1 MAKTGN
7 QLISDVQLTITM
19 PNNQVLIT
27 DDRLLDFAN
36 DEMMSTVVPMIVSL
50 NQEYFVRLDESQTT
64 QNGVAEYD
72 IPYRAIG
79 RILRDLRIKDQNDN
93 SWNCT
98 QIYLE
103 DANTLEYSSQSFA
116 YYFKGDVFRAVPI
129 PRDNSFT
136 WQKYYLLRPNSI
148 IKTGDAGFI
157 TNISGNIVTVSVVP
171 ETFAAGVY
179 VDFIKGRQGN
189 STITM
194 DQLITNVA
202 GNQITITDV
211 PSTLAIGDWV
221 SVAETSPVMQLPD
234 ECFSYLS
241 DLTALRCLSS
251 ISDYEG
257 AAKISDTLPAKR
269 RAIEQLLAP
278 RNQGE
283 AIKIINRRGL
293 LRGNRNSLWRG
304 VFR

>member
-1 MAKTGN
+1 MARTGN
-7 QLISDVQLTITM
+7 QLIADVQLTITM

-27 DDRLLDFAN
+27 DDRLLGFAN

-50 NQEYFVRLDESQTT
+50 NQEYFVRLDEEQTVAD
-64 QNGVAEYD
+64 QAEYD

-79 RILRDLRIKDQNDN
+79 RILRDLKLRNQSNN
-93 SWNCT
+93 TWNCT

-103 DANTLEYSSQSFA
+103 DAERLEFGGGQAFA
-116 YYFKGDVFRAVPI
+116 YYFKGDMFRLIPI
-129 PRDNSFT
+129 PRDNQFT
-136 WQKYYLLRPNSI
+136 ILKYYLLRPNEI
-148 IKTGDAGFI
+148 IKTDNAGFV
-157 TNISGNIVTVSVVP
+157 TNISGNIVTVNTMPPV
-171 ETFAAGVY
+171 FAAGVR
-179 VDFIKGRQGN
+179 VDFIRGRQGN

-194 DQLITNVA
+194 DQTITNVV
-202 GNQITITDV
+202 GNQVTITNV
-211 PSTLAIGDWV
+211 PPNLQVGDWV

-251 ISDYEG
+251 ISDYDG
-257 AAKISDTLPAKR
+257 AQKISDTLPAKR

-283 AIKIINRRGL
+283 AIKIVNRRGL
-293 LRGNRNSLWRG
+293 LRGNRSNIFWRG
-304 VFR
+304 GY